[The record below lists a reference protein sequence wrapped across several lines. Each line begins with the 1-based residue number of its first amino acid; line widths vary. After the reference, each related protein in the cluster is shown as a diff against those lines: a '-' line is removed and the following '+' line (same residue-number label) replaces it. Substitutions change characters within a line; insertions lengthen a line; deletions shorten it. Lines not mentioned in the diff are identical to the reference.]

1 MDRVDVEFRAVTKR
15 YGALDV
21 LRGVSLTIRAGEFVS
36 LLGPSGCGKSTLL
49 RILAGLDDCDSGDV
63 LIGGA
68 SVRHQSPGQRNIA
81 MIFQSFALYPHMS
94 VRQNL
99 AAPLVMSRQSFL
111 QRQPLVGRALP
122 GTGRLRAEIAGEVA
136 RVAELLQIT
145 ALLDRKPGQLS
156 GGQKQRVAI
165 GRAIIRRPRLFL
177 MDEPLSSLDAGL
189 RATMRSELVEL
200 QRQLGITTIYV
211 THDQTE
217 AMTMSDRIALMM
229 GGQIVQTGS
238 PSEIFHDPAH
248 LSVASFVGTPRINL
262 LPATVEDGRV
272 HCLGIALPIAVPSAT
287 STDAACQLGF
297 RPEDLRLATE
307 LDTASDLAW
316 PADIVRSE
324 EIGHERL
331 VHLRARGS
339 APGNLIVRQSAESR
353 SESDLP
359 PIGPVAIVPD
369 LRRAKLFDGAGNRI
383 APLISTVEPTV
394 RASRAGGRF

>member
-1 MDRVDVEFRAVTKR
+1 MESWDVEFRAVTKR

-49 RILAGLDDCDSGDV
+49 RILAGLDNCDSGDV
-63 LIGGA
+63 LVGGA
-68 SVRHQSPGQRNIA
+68 SVRHQPPGQRNIA

-99 AAPLVMSRQSFL
+99 ATPLVMGRQSFL
-111 QRQPLVGRALP
+111 QRQPLVGRAIP
-122 GTGRLRAEIAGEVA
+122 GGGPVRSQIAAEVA

-145 ALLDRKPGQLS
+145 PLLDRKPGQLS

-189 RATMRSELVEL
+189 RAAMRSELVDL

-211 THDQTE
+211 THDQAE
-217 AMTMSDRIALMM
+217 AMTMSDRITLMI

-238 PSEIFHDPAH
+238 PTEIFHDPAH
-248 LSVASFVGTPRINL
+248 VSVASFVGTPRINL
-262 LPATVEDGRV
+262 LPATVADGRV
-272 HCLGIALPIAVPSAT
+272 HCLGIELPIAVPGAPT
-287 STDAACQLGF
+287 GDCQLGL
-297 RPEDLRLATE
+297 RPEDLCLSADRAE
-307 LDTASDLAW
+307 AGDVAW
-316 PADIVRSE
+316 QADIVRAE

-331 VHLRARGS
+331 VHLRMRESEPA
-339 APGNLIVRQSAESR
+339 NLIVRQSAESR
-353 SESDLP
+353 SGSDLP
-359 PIGPVAIVPD
+359 SVGTVAVIPD
-369 LRRAKLFDGAGNRI
+369 LRRAKLFDDAGNRI
-383 APLISTVEPTV
+383 APLISTVEPAA
-394 RASRAGGRF
+394 RAASRAGGRF